1 MLSVA
6 TSNFLHY
13 LHGERS
19 LETEAAVEMHMT
31 GDKHECKQCHKSFKK
46 QRSLVQHINDAGH
59 FYGTDSDTD
68 EEDGDGDHRD
78 ELSSSTSSSDFVN
91 IRHSQGRHN
100 GRDQHGNNSA
110 AGADELDL
118 RLQELDL
125 APPELDSPLDRF
137 FTSFPVLKYDP
148 VIQPSVTFAQLR
160 NHLGKTY
167 GFEDMQ
173 LLRKRFHVAIDAEL
187 EEWYGQKNELSAWQ
201 RLCEVTIGPR
211 ETQSITACKK
221 VSLFL
226 YLIGA

>member
-13 LHGERS
+13 LHCERP
-19 LETEAAVEMHMT
+19 LETEAALEMHMT

-68 EEDGDGDHRD
+68 EEDGG
-78 ELSSSTSSSDFVN
+78 
-91 IRHSQGRHN
+91 
-100 GRDQHGNNSA
+100 DQHGNNSA
-110 AGADELDL
+110 ARADELHL

-125 APPELDSPLDRF
+125 APPDLDSPLDRF
-137 FTSFPVLKYDP
+137 FTSFPVLQYDP
-148 VIQPSVTFAQLR
+148 LIQPSVTFAQLG
-160 NHLGKTY
+160 NHLGGTY
-167 GFEDMQ
+167 GFEEMQ

-187 EEWYGQKNELSAWQ
+187 EEWYGRKNELSAWQ

-211 ETQSITACKK
+211 ETQSISACKK
-221 VSLFL
+221 VSLFF